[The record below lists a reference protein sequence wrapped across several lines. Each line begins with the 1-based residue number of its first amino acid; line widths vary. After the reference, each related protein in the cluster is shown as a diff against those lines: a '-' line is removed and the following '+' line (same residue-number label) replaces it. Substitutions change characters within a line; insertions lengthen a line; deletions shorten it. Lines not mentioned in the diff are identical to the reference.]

1 MLSNSEE
8 EGKLAIENLFR
19 IREQADEARE
29 YLSSGDFSNLGVLLN
44 EAWLMKKG
52 ISSNVSNNFLD
63 EMYSR
68 IMSNGATGAKL
79 LGAGGGG
86 FFLVHGDSKLR
97 EKLQS
102 EFSSEH
108 RILPLNIDFNGS
120 KIIFNDS
127 RV

>member
-1 MLSNSEE
+1 
-8 EGKLAIENLFR
+8 
-19 IREQADEARE
+19 
-29 YLSSGDFSNLGVLLN
+29 
-44 EAWLMKKG
+44 MKKG
-52 ISSNVSNNFLD
+52 ISSNVSNYFLD

-68 IMSNGATGAKL
+68 IMSNGANGAKL